1 MLVVTSSSNA
11 RPTSKRSERVVR
23 AASTFRLNVMNVS
36 ENQPRFSYRG
46 MIRGDGGAG
55 KERAR
60 GTDR

>member
-1 MLVVTSSSNA
+1 
-11 RPTSKRSERVVR
+11 
-23 AASTFRLNVMNVS
+23 MNVS